1 MYKNEIRL
9 NNLSAE
15 KKMTP
20 QEMKNLK
27 GGSSSCYAYCCY
39 GDNNT
44 DCEMQTLSCAGSA
57 SDCNNYDHNICT
69 IIYCF

>member
-1 MYKNEIRL
+1 MIKNEIRL

-27 GGSSSCYAYCCY
+27 GGSSGEVCCERNEYYGEIFCRIQNHCMEEKNCDGYCDLWY
-39 GDNNT
+39 
-44 DCEMQTLSCAGSA
+44 
-57 SDCNNYDHNICT
+57 
-69 IIYCF
+69 